1 MQFTDLCLWLA
12 PRLSPNSSEFFR
24 GHAPCS
30 CLCESHSKI
39 AAGCSMLKYL
49 FRGLLNV
56 RYLKVAT
63 MCSPF
68 YPFPD
73 RFTKDRRHRRAQQT
87 GLDRLPL
94 VWPQIKIMIGCAPS
108 TRVGSYR
115 FLEQSQRLHSLFCPQ
130 LNSFLPLHR

>member
-1 MQFTDLCLWLA
+1 MQFTDLCLCLA

-24 GHAPCS
+24 GHAPRS

-87 GLDRLPL
+87 GLDRAQENSRGSLRAL
-94 VWPQIKIMIGCAPS
+94 SALRALAWHAACVHSIIVTYMRALACAK
-108 TRVGSYR
+108 
-115 FLEQSQRLHSLFCPQ
+115 LSLACT
-130 LNSFLPLHR
+130 